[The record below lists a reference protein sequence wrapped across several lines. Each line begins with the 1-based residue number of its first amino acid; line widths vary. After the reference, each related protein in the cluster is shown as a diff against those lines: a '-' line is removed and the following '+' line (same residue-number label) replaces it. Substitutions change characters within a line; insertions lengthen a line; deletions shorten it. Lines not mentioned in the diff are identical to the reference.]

1 MVSAIAR
8 LKPRYQA
15 VEVGDSTTALLGQD
29 GNLDL
34 ATAPMSHAIN
44 PLAKNIVKTWI
55 DETDATGI
63 PARKL
68 LAIKL
73 TESSAVTAG
82 EQLDLQTNP
91 FLSEQVSLD
100 EPPIDGEF
108 RIELVRAGHPKLNV
122 RCYCDDQ
129 KLILSGSVK
138 KFYHVQLAIEA
149 ARKLAGGR
157 RIDVRI
163 DVDSQAKAKP
173 VGQFDNDFLL
183 PLKTELTNG

>member
-8 LKPRYQA
+8 VKPRCQA
-15 VEVGDSTTALLGQD
+15 VEVVDSTTALLGQD

-34 ATAPMSHAIN
+34 AISPMSHAID
-44 PLAKNIVKTWI
+44 PLAINLVKTWI
-55 DETDATGI
+55 DEADAMGTQ
-63 PARKL
+63 ARKL

-73 TESSAVTAG
+73 TDSSAVTAD
-82 EQLDLQTNP
+82 EQLDRQRNP
-91 FLSEQVSLD
+91 LLSEQNSLD
-100 EPPIDGEF
+100 ELPINGEF
-108 RIELVRAGHPKLNV
+108 RVELVRAGYPKLNV
-122 RCYCDDQ
+122 QCYCDEQ

-163 DVDSQAKAKP
+163 EVDS
-173 VGQFDNDFLL
+173 
-183 PLKTELTNG
+183 